1 MIYKF
6 NIKTIVY
13 FALIL
18 VSFGKYT
25 LCYSSTSAIT
35 SGPEVFFEKI
45 VSEGK
50 GRTYFV
56 TVIPDSS
63 APYSLNVNSSHV
75 LSLIRKNYSVE
86 QIENIFDVTN
96 EARKLELI
104 YKPWGTFI
112 KAVSVNDRDIA
123 NKTHYDAIWIR
134 DSLWG
139 ALALE
144 NSGDLLHSKQIIM
157 TLWDYISTDAQLMRM
172 KNVISDPDVLNAQD
186 GQMKAIHV
194 RFNAASENFEDI
206 MENGLPQQWNHKQND
221 ALGLLLDLILRK
233 ISTGEFTGTEWNKGS
248 RINALISLIA
258 YFDRVNYAEMPD
270 SGMWEENEKINTS
283 SVAMITSS
291 LEKFREIMK
300 DDKNNSFLFRKDIT
314 SLAEKMGYSE
324 FIQELNID
332 KLIENG
338 YSTINRQLSCGGE
351 SPIYPQNDKRHR
363 TADAALLSLIYPA
376 NLKQLS
382 LTEKKNILK
391 EVSSL
396 SGSYG
401 IKRYAGDNYQSAN
414 FWFNHI
420 NTDTDSGSF
429 LKREKSFIKYTEP
442 QWFFDSW
449 FALSSLQIYKET
461 GDLFFYK
468 DAVKYMNR
476 SLSQLTDSNM
486 YAANTD
492 KLESMQLPESYNFIY
507 NGDMIIAIPSPITP
521 LNWAKASLTI
531 LLKEMESVN
540 RKYNGDE

>member
-1 MIYKF
+1 
-6 NIKTIVY
+6 VY

-18 VSFGKYT
+18 VLFGKYT
-25 LCYSSTSAIT
+25 LCYSSTSAI
-35 SGPEVFFEKI
+35 SSSPEDFFEKI

-50 GRTYFV
+50 GHTYFV

-63 APYSLNVNSSHV
+63 EPYSLNINSSHV
-75 LSLIRKNYSVE
+75 LSLIRKDYSLE

-172 KNVISDPDVLNAQD
+172 KNVISDPDVLNAKD

-248 RINALISLIA
+248 RMNALISLIA

-283 SVAMITSS
+283 
-291 LEKFREIMK
+291 
-300 DDKNNSFLFRKDIT
+300 
-314 SLAEKMGYSE
+314 
-324 FIQELNID
+324 
-332 KLIENG
+332 
-338 YSTINRQLSCGGE
+338 
-351 SPIYPQNDKRHR
+351 
-363 TADAALLSLIYPA
+363 
-376 NLKQLS
+376 
-382 LTEKKNILK
+382 
-391 EVSSL
+391 
-396 SGSYG
+396 
-401 IKRYAGDNYQSAN
+401 
-414 FWFNHI
+414 
-420 NTDTDSGSF
+420 
-429 LKREKSFIKYTEP
+429 
-442 QWFFDSW
+442 
-449 FALSSLQIYKET
+449 
-461 GDLFFYK
+461 
-468 DAVKYMNR
+468 
-476 SLSQLTDSNM
+476 
-486 YAANTD
+486 
-492 KLESMQLPESYNFIY
+492 
-507 NGDMIIAIPSPITP
+507 
-521 LNWAKASLTI
+521 
-531 LLKEMESVN
+531 
-540 RKYNGDE
+540 

>member
-1 MIYKF
+1 
-6 NIKTIVY
+6 
-13 FALIL
+13 
-18 VSFGKYT
+18 
-25 LCYSSTSAIT
+25 YSSTSAI
-35 SGPEVFFEKI
+35 SSSPEDFFEKI

-50 GRTYFV
+50 GHTYFV

-63 APYSLNVNSSHV
+63 EPYSLNINSSHV
-75 LSLIRKNYSVE
+75 LSLIRKDYSLE

-172 KNVISDPDVLNAQD
+172 KNVISDPDVLNAKD

-248 RINALISLIA
+248 RMNALISLIA

-300 DDKNNSFLFRKDIT
+300 DDKN
-314 SLAEKMGYSE
+314 
-324 FIQELNID
+324 
-332 KLIENG
+332 
-338 YSTINRQLSCGGE
+338 
-351 SPIYPQNDKRHR
+351 
-363 TADAALLSLIYPA
+363 
-376 NLKQLS
+376 
-382 LTEKKNILK
+382 
-391 EVSSL
+391 
-396 SGSYG
+396 
-401 IKRYAGDNYQSAN
+401 
-414 FWFNHI
+414 
-420 NTDTDSGSF
+420 
-429 LKREKSFIKYTEP
+429 
-442 QWFFDSW
+442 
-449 FALSSLQIYKET
+449 
-461 GDLFFYK
+461 
-468 DAVKYMNR
+468 
-476 SLSQLTDSNM
+476 
-486 YAANTD
+486 
-492 KLESMQLPESYNFIY
+492 
-507 NGDMIIAIPSPITP
+507 
-521 LNWAKASLTI
+521 
-531 LLKEMESVN
+531 
-540 RKYNGDE
+540 

>member
-6 NIKTIVY
+6 SIKRIVY

-18 VSFGKYT
+18 VLFGKYT
-25 LCYSSTSAIT
+25 LCYSSTSVI
-35 SGPEVFFEKI
+35 SISPEDFFEKI
-45 VSEGK
+45 VSERK
-50 GRTYFV
+50 GLTYFV

-63 APYSLNVNSSHV
+63 EPYSLNVNSSYV
-75 LSLIRKNYSVE
+75 LPLIRKDYSIE

-96 EARKLELI
+96 EARKLELM

-123 NKTHYDAIWIR
+123 SKTHYDAIWIR

-221 ALGLLLDLILRK
+221 ALGFLLDLILRK

-248 RINALISLIA
+248 RMNALISLIA

-270 SGMWEENEKINTS
+270 SGMWEENEKVNTS

-300 DDKNNSFLFRKDIT
+300 DNKNNSFLFKKDIT

-324 FIQELNID
+324 FIQKLNID

-338 YSTINRQLSCGGE
+338 YSTIKRQLSCGGE

-376 NLKQLS
+376 NLMQLS

-401 IKRYAGDNYQSAN
+401 IKRYVGDSYQSAN

-420 NTDTDSGSF
+420 NTDTGSGSF
-429 LKREKSFIKYTEP
+429 FKREKSFIKYTEP

-468 DAVKYMNR
+468 NAVKYMNR

-507 NGDMIIAIPSPITP
+507 NGNMIIAIPSPITP

-531 LLKEMESVN
+531 LLKEMGSVS
-540 RKYNGDE
+540 RKHNGDE